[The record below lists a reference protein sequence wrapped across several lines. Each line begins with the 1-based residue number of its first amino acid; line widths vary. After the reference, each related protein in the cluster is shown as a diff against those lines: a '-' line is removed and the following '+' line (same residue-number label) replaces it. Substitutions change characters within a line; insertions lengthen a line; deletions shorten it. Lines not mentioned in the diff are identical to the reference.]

1 MEPRSDVEHETLRI
15 DIELT
20 DAELEQARQPTQAPR
35 SLEPG
40 SFGNNAK
47 SEGRGYAVAMSLTE
61 VLDDLLALEE
71 LASRE
76 EDPDRRRSIDDVR
89 THVAR
94 RDRGAKVS
102 EAAEVLGLSQP
113 TVRAWIESG
122 LLTMVPGAKPVRVEI
137 LALAEI
143 KRALDLIRE
152 QVDDRQLL
160 AHVMR
165 ILRDLA
171 ALEGSDEGF
180 ADLRAG
186 RVVPLGDDLR
196 SEIDELRRREK
207 KPRSKSR

>member
-1 MEPRSDVEHETLRI
+1 
-15 DIELT
+15 
-20 DAELEQARQPTQAPR
+20 
-35 SLEPG
+35 
-40 SFGNNAK
+40 
-47 SEGRGYAVAMSLTE
+47 MSLAE

-71 LASRE
+71 LAYRE
-76 EDPDRRRSIDDVR
+76 EDPERRRSLDDVR

-102 EAAEVLGLSQP
+102 EAAEVLGISQP

-122 LLTMVPGAKPVRVEI
+122 LLTTIAGAKPVRVDV
-137 LALAEI
+137 LALAET

-152 QVDDRQLL
+152 HADDRQLL
-160 AHVMR
+160 VHVMR
-165 ILRDLA
+165 ILRDRA
-171 ALEGSDEGF
+171 ALEGAEEGF

-196 SEIDELRRREK
+196 NETAELRRWEK